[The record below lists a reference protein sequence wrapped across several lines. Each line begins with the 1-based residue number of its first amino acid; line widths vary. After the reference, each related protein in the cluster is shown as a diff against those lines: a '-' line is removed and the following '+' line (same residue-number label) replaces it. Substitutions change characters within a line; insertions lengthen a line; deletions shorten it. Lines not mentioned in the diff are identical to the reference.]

1 MNRRSF
7 VRRSATGAAGA
18 AVASVSVRARTES
31 RDIPSPTP
39 VAAFEL
45 DEMTIAD
52 LQAAMSAGKHTAHAI
67 TQQYLGRIDDIDKH
81 GPMVTSVIELNPDAL
96 TIASEMDRERK
107 AGHVRGPL
115 HGIPVL

>member
-7 VRRSATGAAGA
+7 VRRSVAGAAGA
-18 AVASVSVRARTES
+18 AVVSVSVRARTES
-31 RDIPSPTP
+31 REVTSPTP
-39 VAAFEL
+39 VASFEL

-52 LQAAMSAGKHTAHAI
+52 LQAAMSSGKYTAQAI
-67 TQQYLGRIDDIDKH
+67 AKKYLSRIDDIDKQ
-81 GPMVTSVIELNPDAL
+81 GPMVNSVIELNPDAL

-115 HGIPVL
+115 